1 MLKGFSYST
10 CSGPGIKI
18 LKCDHSNKSFPWY
31 SSSTFRGSRFFCF
44 IFFVF
49 FVFFSTSYVAQ
60 GSSHFEYVDEI
71 LAVAIQTKATEMSFP
86 VIVLTFDSMDEIL
99 KQYSFDVF
107 CRMEFRIF

>member
-1 MLKGFSYST
+1 MVLEQ
-10 CSGPGIKI
+10 
-18 LKCDHSNKSFPWY
+18 HFPWY
-31 SSSTFRGSRFFCF
+31 SFFFVCLFVFLFFFCF
-44 IFFVF
+44 
-49 FVFFSTSYVAQ
+49 FFSTSYVAQ

>member
-1 MLKGFSYST
+1 MVLEQ
-10 CSGPGIKI
+10 
-18 LKCDHSNKSFPWY
+18 HFPWY
-31 SSSTFRGSRFFCF
+31 SFFLFFCF
-44 IFFVF
+44 CFVF
-49 FVFFSTSYVAQ
+49 CFCFSTSYVAQ

>member
-1 MLKGFSYST
+1 MVLEQ
-10 CSGPGIKI
+10 
-18 LKCDHSNKSFPWY
+18 HFPWY
-31 SSSTFRGSRFFCF
+31 SFFLFFCF
-44 IFFVF
+44 CFVF
-49 FVFFSTSYVAQ
+49 CFCFSTSYVAQ

-71 LAVAIQTKATEMSFP
+71 LAVTIQTKATEMSFP